1 MAGGDAPHMIFVE
14 SPLDAGA
21 VVALAVL
28 DPQMSSDPSEK
39 STEESWEVVSGGTPY
54 LQPSL
59 GSMVVQTQLP
69 RGTRWD
75 ARASER
81 PSSLDKL
88 QG

>member
-1 MAGGDAPHMIFVE
+1 MAGDAPHMIFVE

-39 STEESWEVVSGGTPY
+39 STESWEVVSGTPY
-54 LQPSL
+54 LQHLQPSL

-75 ARASER
+75 TRASER